1 MIHHASPAFWACDDS
16 LPATVRALADKQF
29 ALLKE
34 NPRHPSLH
42 FKRVGRFH
50 SVRVGAHYRAL
61 AEGMART
68 GGVITSAALVM
79 IVVFASFALGDF
91 LIIKILGFALTVAV
105 LVDATNFWHR

>member
-1 MIHHASPAFWACDDS
+1 LIHHASPAFWACYDS

-42 FKRVGRFH
+42 FKHVGRFH

-61 AEGMART
+61 A
-68 GGVITSAALVM
+68 
-79 IVVFASFALGDF
+79 
-91 LIIKILGFALTVAV
+91 
-105 LVDATNFWHR
+105 VDASDGILWFWIGSHADYDRIVA